1 MVLESSEAVVSA
13 LKATS
18 TDRAISAVV
27 TEEVRAPEQTLDAE
41 AAEAAPWEDA
51 KTRVYVCL
59 VGDLF
64 HWGHANLCKQARS
77 MGDYLIVGICSDF
90 DVKGY
95 KRAPIMNADDRGKCA
110 LACRW
115 VDRVVVNCPFVLTEE
130 FVDTQGIS
138 YVIHGDDHSSV
149 SAKKYYSVALD
160 RGIYK
165 TVPYTKGISTT
176 DIIKKCCAQGAA
188 RVNPHGH

>member
-18 TDRAISAVV
+18 TDRAIAAVV

-41 AAEAAPWEDA
+41 AAEAVPWEDA

-77 MGDYLIVGICSDF
+77 MGDYLIG
-90 DVKGY
+90 
-95 KRAPIMNADDRGKCA
+95 KRVFLLSPNY
-110 LACRW
+110 AC
-115 VDRVVVNCPFVLTEE
+115 VLGMVHVRS
-130 FVDTQGIS
+130 F
-138 YVIHGDDHSSV
+138 SS
-149 SAKKYYSVALD
+149 L
-160 RGIYK
+160 
-165 TVPYTKGISTT
+165 STL
-176 DIIKKCCAQGAA
+176 
-188 RVNPHGH
+188 